1 MSILSGKKKSCG
13 EAFVLR
19 NAYDVSASCTRGENG
34 EEPWSMRVSGGW
46 ECSLLRAAVIFGGI
60 CAAFCL
66 FRKLGRLLRER
77 RLLRDWK
84 HRLET
89 KAARRRASAA
99 EKTAANVEKNI
110 STVGKNISAV
120 EKNIANVEKSI
131 SAAEKSREKNDCRK
145 NPARDAGCGCAE

>member
-1 MSILSGKKKSCG
+1 MSILSEKKKSCKG
-13 EAFVLR
+13 AFVLR

-89 KAARRRASAA
+89 KAARRRA
-99 EKTAANVEKNI
+99 K
-110 STVGKNISAV
+110 AV
-120 EKNIANVEKSI
+120 EKSFSAGEKAYERNESGKN
-131 SAAEKSREKNDCRK
+131 SAK
-145 NPARDAGCGCAE
+145 DAGCGCAE